1 MPLYEYECQSCGDRV
16 EILQRVGAPPVG
28 KCEACGGRLKR
39 LLSAPAFQ
47 FKGTGWYV
55 TDYAK
60 KNSSAAGESPGGTDS
75 SKAKPKDSGEA
86 KAESKGTQ
94 DSQAKSAPESPKK
107 TPTSS

>member
-28 KCEACGGRLKR
+28 KCEACGGQLKR

-60 KNSSAAGESPGGTDS
+60 KNSSPAGESDGGKESSS
-75 SKAKPKDSGEA
+75 SKPKESGEA
-86 KAESKGTQ
+86 KAESKGAQETK
-94 DSQAKSAPESPKK
+94 AKTASEGSKK
-107 TPTSS
+107 TPPSS